1 MRDHPAG
8 HPTSTSSSTSS
19 STSIES
25 ILEHVRTALRG
36 QPEIDFERHPIVVR
50 LDDAGVV
57 TLEGE
62 VGDVAA
68 KKLALERVAGTA
80 HVSAVV
86 DRLHVAPAVRMEDG
100 AILDHTCHAL
110 LGEPAL
116 CECSLRQRHGS
127 QLETLQEPPGARG
140 RIEIRVEDGI
150 VTLDGEVPSLSH
162 KRLAGVLA
170 WWVPGSRDVV
180 NGLEVAPPEDDNPD
194 ELADAVRLVLEK
206 DPFVDAAQLH
216 VSVDGTLVTLEGLVP
231 TSGEADM
238 AERDVWCIFGVD
250 RVVNR
255 IAVRPQAKVPPH
267 DGSESTR

>member
-1 MRDHPAG
+1 MRDHLGGTPSAADA
-8 HPTSTSSSTSS
+8 SSSA
-19 STSIES
+19 ES
-25 ILEHVRTALRG
+25 ILDHVRTVLRG
-36 QPEIDFERHPIVVR
+36 EPVIDWEAHPIALS

-68 KKLALERVAGTA
+68 KKLALERAAASA
-80 HVSAVV
+80 HITAVV

-100 AILDHTCHAL
+100 AILDHACHAL

-116 CECSLRQRHGS
+116 FECSLRRSHGGHM
-127 QLETLQEPPGARG
+127 ETLQQPPSARG
-140 RIEIRVEDGI
+140 VIEIRVEDGI

-216 VSVDGTLVTLEGLVP
+216 VIVDGTLVTLEGLVP

-255 IAVRPQAKVPPH
+255 IVVRPQVKIPPY
-267 DGSESTR
+267 DAGAGS